1 MTAARDECV
10 VDSEPLAELV
20 TGFVS
25 SWSRS
30 RPACSSRFAGRKGRV
45 GSAAPMS
52 ALDWLEAETKIS
64 RGTISNLIGRPRNR
78 TTELRVADALVAA
91 IGRPEVFHDN
101 TLTIRQNP
109 YVNVKNRSCC
119 SGSLTGDA

>member
-30 RPACSSRFAGRKGRV
+30 RPSSSTGRFAGKDGRV

-91 IGRPEVFHDN
+91 IGHPEVFHDS

-109 YVNVKNRSCC
+109 YVKRRSCC